1 VKIGFDISQTGK
13 RKAGCGFFADSLLGN
28 LAARD
33 SQNEYFLYPVFGD
46 FFWDPDW
53 ATSTRQIPK
62 DRFSVISPAKTF
74 QAAKDFWNH
83 PPRDFEAKLGGPD
96 LIHANNFFCPT
107 SLQQARLV
115 YTLYDLSFV
124 VCPEWTTEENRVGCF
139 RGVFH
144 ASVHADW
151 ILAISRFTRTHFL
164 SLFPHYP
171 PERVTVVY
179 PASRFAD
186 SPAVARPKAL
196 TSLRPERFWLHV
208 GSLEPRK
215 NQLSLLKSYARL
227 KAEGETSLPLVFAGG
242 KGWLIEDFE
251 EKAAAMG
258 LHEDVL
264 FLGYVEDEVLCWLY
278 QNCFAFVYP
287 TVFEGFGL
295 PVLEAMSLGAP
306 VITTAVASLPEVVG
320 EAALL
325 VQSHDESG
333 LFAAMR
339 RIQVEESLRRTLQEK
354 GRSRSRKFSWE
365 STASLVLSG
374 YEEVMNRP
382 RLFAD

>member
-1 VKIGFDISQTGK
+1 MKIGFDISQTGK
-13 RKAGCGFFADSLLGN
+13 RKAGCGFFADSLLGT

-53 ATSTRQIPK
+53 ATSTRQIQK

-83 PPRDFEAKLGGPD
+83 PPPDFEAKLGSPD

-124 VCPEWTTEENRVGCF
+124 VCPDWTTEENRVGCF

-227 KAEGETSLPLVFAGG
+227 KAEEEASLPLVFAGG

-251 EKAAAMG
+251 QKAAAMG
-258 LHEDVL
+258 LQENVL

-320 EAALL
+320 DAALL
-325 VQSHDESG
+325 VQPQDEQG
-333 LFAAMR
+333 LFTAMR
-339 RIQVEESLRRTLQEK
+339 RIQLEESLRRTLQEK

-365 STASLVLSG
+365 STASQVLSG

-382 RLFAD
+382 RLFAE